1 MGDESGRRVLFNEGF
16 NAGLQKGR
24 YDGYK
29 EGLNSA
35 RSNLLMKMCEW
46 LDIRG
51 SGINPCWL
59 AHVATMD
66 FKCGCE
72 LTSDCDGTIESVTC
86 EMWDNSTAEQQVQLF
101 ENVYGYSYDVYLL
114 KQKQEQERRDRL
126 HQAQIAREI
135 KRTQEEIKE
144 RFERAG
150 VPPELLP

>member
-35 RSNLLMKMCEW
+35 RSDLLMKMCEW

-72 LTSDCDGTIESVTC
+72 LTSDCDGTIEPVTC
-86 EMWDNSTAEQQVQLF
+86 EMWDNSTTEQQVQLF
-101 ENVYGYSYDVYLL
+101 ENVYGYPYMVYLER
-114 KQKQEQERRDRL
+114 QKQEQSRRDAAMWKREQERL
-126 HQAQIAREI
+126 RQ
-135 KRTQEEIKE
+135 QEEEFKNRLRE
-144 RFERAG
+144 AND
-150 VPPELLP
+150 LP